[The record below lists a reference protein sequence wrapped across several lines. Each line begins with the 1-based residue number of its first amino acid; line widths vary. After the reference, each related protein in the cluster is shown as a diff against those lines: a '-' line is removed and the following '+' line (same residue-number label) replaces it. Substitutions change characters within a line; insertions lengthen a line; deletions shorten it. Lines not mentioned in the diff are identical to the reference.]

1 MPTSE
6 ATGHGSEQSKQ
17 AITYIS
23 YLKVDDLLALQQPE
37 SNDEHDE
44 MLFIIIHQ
52 TYELWFKQILHEVA
66 ELQPALEAGD
76 THRSLALLRRLRTIM
91 KTLVGQL
98 DILETMTPL
107 QFNTFRS
114 HLQSSSGFQ
123 SAQFRE
129 FEAVLGRRD
138 QAGAG
143 AAHGTGMGMAEHLI
157 EGSPARARVEAAM
170 QRASLWDSALKY
182 FASRGFAIPAAVLN
196 RDVTVGYLPIDE
208 VQAALID
215 AHRNDPESN
224 LIGEALMDLDEGL
237 QEWRYRHVKMV
248 ERTIGHKIG
257 SGGSS
262 GAGYL
267 ASTLFKPVFDDLW
280 AIRSQF

>member
-1 MPTSE
+1 M
-6 ATGHGSEQSKQ
+6 ATESVTGQNPEQAKH

-23 YLKVDDLLALQQPE
+23 YLKVDELLALQQPE
-37 SNDEHDE
+37 SDGEHDE

-66 ELQPALEAGD
+66 ALQPALEAGD
-76 THRSLALLRRLRTIM
+76 THRSLSILKRVRTIM
-91 KTLVGQL
+91 KTLVAQL

-107 QFNTFRS
+107 QFNTFRGR
-114 HLQSSSGFQ
+114 LQSSSGFQ

-143 AAHGTGMGMAEHLI
+143 AAAGTGMGMAEHLI
-157 EGSPARARVEAAM
+157 EGSPARARVETAM
-170 QRASLWDSALKY
+170 QRRSLWDSALRY
-182 FASRGFAIPAAVLN
+182 FATRGFVIPVAVLE
-196 RDVTVGYLPIDE
+196 RDVTLGYVANDE
-208 VQAALID
+208 VQAALLD
-215 AHRNDPESN
+215 AHRTDPESN
-224 LIGEALMDLDEGL
+224 LIGEALMDVDEGL

-248 ERTIGHKIG
+248 ERTIGAKIG

-267 ASTLFKPVFDDLW
+267 ASTLFKPVFADLW